1 MMQIFTYY
9 KGDAGSISCE
19 PKDLKSHI
27 RNLTLENSK
36 NKIKHWY
43 PNSRVLL
50 TENKDWFESKFYFEA
65 NDIPDSAEE
74 QMREWLKRIKSIAN
88 NY

>member
-1 MMQIFTYY
+1 MRIYFEIE
-9 KGDAGSISCE
+9 AGLLNRASV
-19 PKDLKSHI
+19 
-27 RNLTLENSK
+27 RQQLENSK